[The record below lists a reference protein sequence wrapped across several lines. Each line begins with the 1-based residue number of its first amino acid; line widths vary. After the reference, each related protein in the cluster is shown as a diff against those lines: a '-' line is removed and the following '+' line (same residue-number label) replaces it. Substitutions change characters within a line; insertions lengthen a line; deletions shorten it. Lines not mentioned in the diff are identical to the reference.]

1 MTQYYK
7 AEILIEVEDHWVDWT
22 EEEEQVE
29 WLESRLKQE
38 KHFKEDTCEIKF
50 FPLDLE
56 DDFPCHVLKLEKIEE
71 IE

>member
-7 AEILIEVEDHWVDWT
+7 AEILIEVNDNWVDWDSQ
-22 EEEEQVE
+22 EEVE

-38 KHFKEDTCEIKF
+38 KHFEEDTCDIRF